1 MLKICMACT
10 KCGNVYGAKPD
21 EEVPPDML
29 ARANAAFVCPR
40 CAPQPV
46 YGSRPRRR
54 YHCTTCAAA
63 IWPNGY
69 EEKTIGIGGGTC
81 CVCEREKPGKELH
94 LVSQEHPVVTV
105 ERQRAELET
114 LRARVKE
121 LEASAGSR
129 TIAEI
134 MTDRACVEVCARECS
149 DFLSLS
155 PDRRAHILVEEGDRF
170 GEPGRWRVT
179 GHNWQSYVDKAE
191 ETKRP

>member
-1 MLKICMACT
+1 MTICLTCT
-10 KCGNVYGAKPD
+10 KCGNVFEATTSGAL
-21 EEVPPDML
+21 PPDTREKL
-29 ARANAAFVCPR
+29 GQTFVCSR
-40 CAPQPV
+40 CAPTPYKTV
-46 YGSRPRRR
+46 PRRR

>member
-1 MLKICMACT
+1 MLTICLTCT
-10 KCGNVYGAKPD
+10 KRGNVFEATTSEP
-21 EEVPPDML
+21 VPSEAVERLGDS
-29 ARANAAFVCPR
+29 FVCSR
-40 CAPQPV
+40 CTSGP
-46 YGSRPRRR
+46 YKTIPRRR
-54 YHCTTCAAA
+54 YHCTTCAVA

-105 ERQRAELET
+105 ERQRAELEA

>member
-1 MLKICMACT
+1 MLTICLTCT
-10 KCGNVYGAKPD
+10 KCGNVFEATTSGAL
-21 EEVPPDML
+21 PPDTREKL
-29 ARANAAFVCPR
+29 GQTFVCSR
-40 CAPQPV
+40 CAPTPYKTV
-46 YGSRPRRR
+46 PRRR

-81 CVCEREKPGKELH
+81 CVCERERPGKELH

-121 LEASAGSR
+121 LEATAGSR